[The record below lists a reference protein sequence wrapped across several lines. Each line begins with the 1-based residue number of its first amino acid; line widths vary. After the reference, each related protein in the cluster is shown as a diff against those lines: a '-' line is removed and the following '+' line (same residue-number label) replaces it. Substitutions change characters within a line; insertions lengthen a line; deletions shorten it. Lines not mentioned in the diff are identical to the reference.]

1 VKRPGLSDQR
11 LLSKN
16 VERSFPA
23 LVPRTIGGE
32 AAQQRRGPADRG
44 KYCEAAGAVAEA
56 VIRSV
61 ELIVQADAHDTPK
74 PLSVQVPVQTNAED
88 VVGEMAAKRGISGVR
103 RRTWA
108 RDDYQVQH
116 RFLPGQPDILTS
128 SQNRT
133 GWTLGAGLEYALGLG
148 WSAFAEYDHF
158 DFGTQ
163 QTTLVPTGA
172 LLLSL
177 QYPFNIHQT
186 MDVVKGGINY
196 RFSFGPH

>member
-1 VKRPGLSDQR
+1 M
-11 LLSKN
+11 
-16 VERSFPA
+16 
-23 LVPRTIGGE
+23 
-32 AAQQRRGPADRG
+32 
-44 KYCEAAGAVAEA
+44 
-56 VIRSV
+56 

-133 GWTLGAGLEYALGLG
+133 GWTLGAGLEAPSDVDCHLRVRAEIYAP
-148 WSAFAEYDHF
+148 AAKRFRRCEM
-158 DFGTQ
+158 
-163 QTTLVPTGA
+163 TLLA
-172 LLLSL
+172 LLRSRAMFDMSP
-177 QYPFNIHQT
+177 QCAPKRT
-186 MDVVKGGINY
+186 
-196 RFSFGPH
+196 